1 MRAYVTRAQQLPPGG
16 MAGFAPRSRAL
27 IRARDFNMRLMAHW
41 PMRLLLAGQ
50 FSKAGDIDL
59 PDYQVA
65 GSGRGP
71 GADTRAGAGRGRGL
85 TGDRLQ

>member
-1 MRAYVTRAQQLPPGG
+1 MRPYVTRAQQLPPGG
-16 MAGFAPRSRAL
+16 VAGYAPRSGAV
-27 IRARDFNMRLMAHW
+27 IRLRDVSMRMMAHW

-59 PDYQVA
+59 PDYGAAGA

-71 GADTRAGAGRGRGL
+71 GRGGRL
-85 TGDRLQ
+85 TGDRIG